1 VTVHD
6 DLQAI
11 PDRVTQLERHVAALE
26 LAYLELTKQNAA
38 VRRGAVTRQTY
49 TITEAASL
57 FGCTR
62 TQVYEMIAANR
73 LHAFTVGTHARRIP
87 ADEVRRLLADP
98 TMASTGATRPS
109 AASNTLGGSQTP
121 PKPQIEPQ
129 RPI

>member
-1 VTVHD
+1 VSIHD

-11 PDRVTQLERHVAALE
+11 PDRVTQLERHVALLE
-26 LAYLELTKQNAA
+26 LAVVDLTKQNAA
-38 VRRGAVTRQTY
+38 NRRGAVTRQTY

-87 ADEVRRLLADP
+87 ADEVRRLLTQDAER
-98 TMASTGATRPS
+98 S
-109 AASNTLGGSQTP
+109 
-121 PKPQIEPQ
+121 
-129 RPI
+129 PI